1 MTRQYSPAAKA
12 KRDKK
17 FLENLARKENPIRSL
32 MALPSDVKLEQV
44 SWSPDHLEQI
54 AERLAGMKIRWA
66 REDAER
72 RQQRL
77 KEVLAAVEADRKAG
91 LL

>member
-1 MTRQYSPAAKA
+1 
-12 KRDKK
+12 
-17 FLENLARKENPIRSL
+17 
-32 MALPSDVKLEQV
+32 VKLEQV